1 MIPVFSPRSPR
12 HKCPSWSEYPYAPWP
27 IGWPSGWSLFRKAL
41 CRTCVADDVPKSPAA
56 EPLRDAASLLLL
68 FARIVVCNNAFNG
81 TAHTST
87 APVHFPCDR
96 KSGCKKSFLKIFT
109 KNRRFTLCSVTFRPW
124 YAIIMITTP
133 PGLCAQ
139 RMHTWGSFVC

>member
-1 MIPVFSPRSPR
+1 MLFFCSIASVSLYFGFGVPTT
-12 HKCPSWSEYPYAPWP
+12 P
-27 IGWPSGWSLFRKAL
+27 IHLFDSY
-41 CRTCVADDVPKSPAA
+41 TT
-56 EPLRDAASLLLL
+56 PLRDAASLLLL

-109 KNRRFTLCSVTFRPW
+109 KNR
-124 YAIIMITTP
+124 
-133 PGLCAQ
+133 
-139 RMHTWGSFVC
+139 